1 MKRSAPETIVML
13 NSFQHLICFDRFQNK
28 LGMTMVQKSALHV
41 KTHSD
46 EVKVTEKNIKTKR
59 IDIAKKRTHNK

>member
-13 NSFQHLICFDRFQNK
+13 QE
-28 LGMTMVQKSALHV
+28 SALHV

-46 EVKVTEKNIKTKR
+46 EVKVIEKNIKTKR
-59 IDIAKKRTHNK
+59 IDTAKKRTHNK